1 MSLSSTPPAQLAL
14 YAVLLALP
22 LAAFAA
28 RRFSTPTAAQPIATT
43 KEEEPKSIMQPAR
56 DDLAPP
62 LDTPYTR
69 AELSAFDGSDPSK
82 PIYVAIKGPFPPSL
96 SCTRAKQ
103 A

>member
-28 RRFSTPTAAQPIATT
+28 RRLSAPTPTAPQPAT

-82 PIYVAIKGPFPPSL
+82 PIYVAIKGSFPPSL